1 MHSEAEGHEILE
13 ILLWMNWKMK
23 NSKIHPFIDSS
34 TRFRYMCRWWH
45 AAIQLPYFHLSYQ
58 TKMCLLKDIFYKIS
72 RCFCF
77 HYQNRP
83 RHFPFH
89 NNTFE
94 TADMILIRKFAL
106 LARCVRR
113 CQKHV
118 VVKFS
123 TLPIKCDRATYET
136 GDSLFRP
143 DDIKRPQIEIWVCDF
158 IALLF
163 HLVSMIG
170 DRMKIFFTTTAAI
183 GTKELFLTKKKYKLF
198 IFFGAEVANAAYS
211 REGKNIWENFGFFP
225 SRYERNSCVVVQ
237 PFFKKNSRLL
247 DERCQNLNLK
257 IFFFSFKL
265 VDIQIF

>member
-34 TRFRYMCRWWH
+34 SRFRYMCRWWH

-123 TLPIKCDRATYET
+123 TLPIKCDRTTYET

-143 DDIKRPQIEIWVCDF
+143 NDIKRPQNWNLSLWFYRTSVPSRF
-158 IALLF
+158 N
-163 HLVSMIG
+163 
-170 DRMKIFFTTTAAI
+170 DRRSHENILHYHCRNRNQRAIFNKKI
-183 GTKELFLTKKKYKLF
+183 YKLF